1 MGGGAELVVAGL
13 LLLQALDVGRQL
25 VRRLHQLLHLR
36 VRRGQQVRVQVPEL
50 LRQHARELAA
60 GDGLHL
66 LIGVPDVGVIILDG
80 RGQVAGEDLAGV
92 MVQGRH
98 GHGSGVHLAAEILVA
113 QHCQG
118 VGQNSHLVAVLLD
131 ILGVAVAHQ
140 GPAVDIP
147 HTGHIGEKV
156 VHHCTSP
163 NRISPSVPV
172 ILTGSTW
179 LWRSSPPDTATS
191 I

>member
-1 MGGGAELVVAGL
+1 MHLLQGLPGLVGGGAELVVAGL

-36 VRRGQQVRVQVPEL
+36 VRRGQQAGVDVLEPL
-50 LRQHARELAA
+50 GQHPRELPA

-66 LIGVPDVGVIILDG
+66 LIGVPDIGVIIFDG
-80 RGQVAGEDLAGV
+80 RGHIAGENLAGV
-92 MVQGRH
+92 VVQGRH

-118 VGQNSHLVAVLLD
+118 VGQDSHLVAVLLD

-140 GPAVDIP
+140 GPAVNEP
-147 HTGHIGEKV
+147 HPGHIGEKV

-172 ILTGSTW
+172 ILTGST
-179 LWRSSPPDTATS
+179 
-191 I
+191 

>member
-1 MGGGAELVVAGL
+1 M
-13 LLLQALDVGRQL
+13 GRQL
-25 VRRLHQLLHLR
+25 VRRLYQLLHLR

-50 LRQHARELAA
+50 LRQHPCELAA

-80 RGQVAGEDLAGV
+80 RGQVAGEDLAGIV
-92 MVQGRH
+92 VQGRH
-98 GHGSGVHLAAEILVA
+98 GHGSGVHLAAEIRIA
-113 QHCQG
+113 QHRQG
-118 VGQNSHLVAVLLD
+118 VGQNGHLVAVLLD
-131 ILGVAVAHQ
+131 VLGVAVAHQ
-140 GPAVDIP
+140 GPAINEP

-156 VHHCTSP
+156 VHYSSSP
-163 NRISPSVPV
+163 HRISPSVPV
-172 ILTGSTW
+172 MRTGSTR